1 VCVFQYLSTYL
12 STKNDFAIKHDLIY
26 YEFYNNFMV
35 TLKEMKEVID
45 HVSNQNDVIVCTLIK
60 ILEAIDNK
68 EIQGIKVMLTE
79 KALQN

>member
-1 VCVFQYLSTYL
+1 
-12 STKNDFAIKHDLIY
+12 
-26 YEFYNNFMV
+26 MV
-35 TLKEMKEVID
+35 TLKEIKEDVQ

-68 EIQGIKVMLTE
+68 EIQGIKIMLTE

>member
-1 VCVFQYLSTYL
+1 VCVCVTRTHGRKQ
-12 STKNDFAIKHDLIY
+12 AIKHDLIY
-26 YEFYNNFMV
+26 CEIYNNFMV
-35 TLKEMKEVID
+35 TLKEIKEDVE
-45 HVSNQNDVIVCTLIK
+45 HVRYQNDVIVSTLIK

>member
-1 VCVFQYLSTYL
+1 MCVNVTRTQASER
-12 STKNDFAIKHDLIY
+12 KQAIKHDLIY
-26 YEFYNNFMV
+26 CEIYNNFMV
-35 TLKEMKEVID
+35 TLKEMKEVVD

>member
-1 VCVFQYLSTYL
+1 MTRTQASDQTW
-12 STKNDFAIKHDLIY
+12 IKHDLIY
-26 YEFYNNFMV
+26 CEIYNNFMV
-35 TLKEMKEVID
+35 TLKEMKEVVD